1 MRNFLHF
8 TASGLRRT
16 VLAPSFVGAAVG
28 QCALSLLSVYEEITL
43 VGADSTASYLYEMG
57 IYANFWVLFLLFGAI
72 PGATLFC
79 TDWENRYIR
88 FSAAR
93 AGKAAYGAGTAAACY
108 LAGTGAVFVGSGSFG
123 GAVPGLSP
131 SFPGEHCH
139 QLLDEHALRAAAHPQ
154 RILLFYAARFL
165 IKACCA
171 GFFSVAAL
179 WVSTLLPNVFVALAS
194 PLLLNYLWENVAI
207 FLKLPAPAVCQRGQG
222 EHPHPGQP
230 AVDGVV
236 PRGAVHRACGG
247 VRGAVYGGGQKE
259 AGAWLNCA
267 RPRCW
272 RPTTFKS
279 GR

>member
-28 QCALSLLSVYEEITL
+28 QCALSLLSVYDEMTL

-108 LAGTGAVFVGSGSFG
+108 LAGTGAVFVGEWLFFG
-123 GAVPGLSP
+123 ALCLGYPLLSP
-131 SFPGEHCH
+131 GSTAINSWMGTPFAP
-139 QLLDEHALRAAAHPQ
+139 LLTPQ

-171 GFFSVAAL
+171 GAICAAAL
-179 WVSTLLPNVFVALAS
+179 AILPLFVERAGWWMHYISPVSWASLSVVDLTGTTAFPSLGYVLAVLAGGNALLALLA
-194 PLLLNYLWENVAI
+194 
-207 FLKLPAPAVCQRGQG
+207 FLAMGRRDIDVL
-222 EHPHPGQP
+222 
-230 AVDGVV
+230 
-236 PRGAVHRACGG
+236 
-247 VRGAVYGGGQKE
+247 
-259 AGAWLNCA
+259 
-267 RPRCW
+267 
-272 RPTTFKS
+272 KS
-279 GR
+279 V